1 MKILLRS
8 GIILALVAAL
18 YFIKNTYFPVFTQ
31 TLAAPTNNASP
42 KAPQSLGVNGYI
54 VHSEIL
60 DNKIFATGS
69 VIASENVDI
78 KPELAGKIVQIN
90 FTEGKFVKKGQPL
103 IKLND
108 ADYQATLRKLDAQL
122 KIAQQSEQR
131 LAKLLA
137 IKGVSQDEYDAVINQ
152 LNNIKADMEYQKVQ
166 IDKTEILAPFNGVIG
181 LKSVSVGSF
190 INATS
195 QVATIQALNPIKID
209 FTVPE
214 KYAYQVKMG
223 EVLKFNVDGLSEE
236 FSAKVYA
243 AENQIDPITRSL
255 KVRASADNSKNLLKP
270 GAFVRINFNLNEINN
285 ALMIPTESIV
295 AILKGQQ
302 VYAVKNGKA
311 TPTPVEIGIRT
322 DTKIQIIK
330 GLSVGD
336 TVLTSGLM
344 GLKPGAGVLI
354 KELKN

>member
-18 YFIKNTYFPVFTQ
+18 YFIKNKYFP
-31 TLAAPTNNASP
+31 AASQSPAPATNNAASKTP
-42 KAPQSLGVNGYI
+42 PSIGVNAYI
-54 VHSEIL
+54 ARTEKL

-69 VIASENVDI
+69 IIASENVDI
-78 KPELAGKIVQIN
+78 KPELAGKIVKIN

-108 ADYQATLRKLDAQL
+108 ADYQATLRKLEAQL
-122 KIAQQSEQR
+122 KIAQQSEAR
-131 LAKLLA
+131 LSKLLA
-137 IKGVSQDEYDAVINQ
+137 IKGVSQDEYDAVENQ
-152 LNNIKADMEYQKVQ
+152 VNNIKADIEYQKVQ

-223 EVLKFNVDGLSEE
+223 EILKFNVEGLNQD
-236 FSAKVYA
+236 FTAKVYA
-243 AENQIDPITRSL
+243 AENQIDPVTRSL
-255 KVRASADNSKNLLKP
+255 KVRATADNSKNLLKP
-270 GAFVRINFNLNEINN
+270 GAFVRVNFNLNEIDK

-302 VYAVKNGKA
+302 VFTVKNGKA
-311 TPTPVEIGIRT
+311 TPTPIDIGIRT
-322 DTKIQIIK
+322 DSKIQVVK
-330 GLSVGD
+330 GLTEGD
-336 TVLTSGLM
+336 TVLTTGLM
-344 GLKPGAGVLI
+344 GIKPGANIII
-354 KELKN
+354 KEIK

>member
-8 GIILALVAAL
+8 LLIFAIVAAL
-18 YFIKNTYFPVFTQ
+18 FFIKNKYFPLATQ
-31 TLAAPTNNASP
+31 TPVQSATNAAPKTPPSM
-42 KAPQSLGVNGYI
+42 SVNGYI
-54 VHSEIL
+54 AKTEKL

-69 VIASENVDI
+69 IIASETVDI
-78 KPELAGKIVQIN
+78 KPELAGKIIQLS

-108 ADYQATLRKLDAQL
+108 ADYQATLRKLGAQL
-122 KIAQQSEQR
+122 KIAQQSQAR
-131 LAKLLA
+131 LAKLLE
-137 IKGVSQDEYDAVINQ
+137 IKGVSQDEYDAVENQ
-152 LNNIKADMEYQKVQ
+152 VNNIKADMEFQKVQ

-190 INATS
+190 IGATS
-195 QVATIQALNPIKID
+195 QVASIQALNPIKID
-209 FTVPE
+209 FTIPE

-223 EVLKFNVDGLSEE
+223 EVLKFNVDGIDGD
-236 FSAKVYA
+236 FTAKVYA

-255 KVRASADNSKNLLKP
+255 KIRATADNSKNLLKP
-270 GAFVRINFNLNEINN
+270 GAFVRINFKLSEINN

-302 VYAVKNGKA
+302 VYTVKNGKA
-311 TPTPVEIGIRT
+311 IATPIDIGIRT
-322 DTKIQIIK
+322 DTKVQVVS
-330 GLSVGD
+330 GLTAGD

-344 GLKPGAGVLI
+344 GIKAGANVRVDKI
-354 KELKN
+354 Q